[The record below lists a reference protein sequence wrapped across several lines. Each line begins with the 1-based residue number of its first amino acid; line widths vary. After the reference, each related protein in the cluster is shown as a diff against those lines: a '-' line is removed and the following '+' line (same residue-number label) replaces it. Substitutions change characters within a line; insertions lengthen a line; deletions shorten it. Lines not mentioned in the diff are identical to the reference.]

1 MDKKEDFRVLNE
13 VERRDLDSTKKTI
26 FEMKY
31 ESDGIE
37 KLDIDCDFRVY
48 VMRWGYSYYYS

>member
-1 MDKKEDFRVLNE
+1 MDKKEDFRVLDE
-13 VERRDLDSTKKTI
+13 VERRNLDSTKKTI

-37 KLDIDCDFRVY
+37 RLDIDCDFRVY
-48 VMRWGYSYYYS
+48 VMR